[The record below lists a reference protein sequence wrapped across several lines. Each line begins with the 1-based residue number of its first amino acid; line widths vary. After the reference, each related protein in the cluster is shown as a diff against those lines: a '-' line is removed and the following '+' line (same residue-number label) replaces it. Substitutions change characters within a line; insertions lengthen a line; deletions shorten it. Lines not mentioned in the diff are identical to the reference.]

1 MNHLVII
8 GNGLDLAY
16 GLKTS
21 YMDFILW
28 YLNKAIG
35 TFNKAGNYK
44 DDLIAIKAQDDPIN
58 TLYRENISIQ
68 QINDLTDFKSRL
80 DQYPTIIK
88 SENFLNT
95 LIQKAIDL
103 NWIDIET
110 HYFGLLKAAYR
121 FYKNGD
127 IPTGN
132 QLLTTINKSLSTMTK
147 ELEKYLT
154 EIDAKDKHITQEK
167 FNRLFQRFNP
177 HENKNNYNEVYFLNF
192 NYTSTIEPYIKNLNW
207 TPTTN
212 YIHGQL
218 NNPENPIIF
227 GYGDETDE
235 HYEEMEKLN
244 INEFLTH
251 FKSFGYF
258 NTPNYQQLLSYIDG
272 NAFTVSIIGHSCGLS
287 DRVLFKSIFEHPH
300 CHSIEI
306 HFRERSDGSN
316 NYTQLTHEISRHF
329 SDKSKMR
336 KIVKNIKGC
345 RSLNQLLK

>member
-28 YLNKAIG
+28 YLNKAI
-35 TFNKAGNYK
+35 NIYNNSNIHE
-44 DDLIAIKAQDDPIN
+44 DDLLVIK
-58 TLYRENISIQ
+58 
-68 QINDLTDFKSRL
+68 
-80 DQYPTIIK
+80 PTHSNPIIK
-88 SENFLNT
+88 QLEPIKTLDEFQKIINYSSINSLSVLPNNFLSG
-95 LIQKAIDL
+95 LIKKGIDTK
-103 NWIDIET
+103 WIDIET

-127 IPTGN
+127 IPTGHE
-132 QLLTTINKSLSTMTK
+132 LLININKSLSTMTK

-154 EIDAKDKHITQEK
+154 EIDATGKHITQKK

-192 NYTSTIEPYIKNLNW
+192 NYTSTIEPYMKNLNW

-258 NTPNYQQLLSYIDG
+258 NTPNYQQLLKFIGG

-306 HFRERSDGSN
+306 HFRERADGTN
-316 NYTQLTHEISRHF
+316 NYIQLTHEISRHF

-336 KIVKNIKGC
+336 KIVKNIKDC
-345 RSLNQLLK
+345 RSLKQLFE